1 MSKIYT
7 QLIVDLNSYY
17 FENDSSGTIT
27 RDEVEKYQRLKNSS
41 DMEQKLWLMEQ
52 VMEGNIRIVN
62 FYEEAS
68 DV

>member
-41 DMEQKLWLMEQ
+41 DIEQKLWLMKQ

-62 FYEEAS
+62 FHEEW
-68 DV
+68 DDE

>member
-41 DMEQKLWLMEQ
+41 DMEQKLWLMKQ
-52 VMEGNIRIVN
+52 VVEGNIEIVN

>member
-7 QLIVDLNSYY
+7 QLIADLNSYY

-41 DMEQKLWLMEQ
+41 DIEQKLWLMKQ

-62 FYEEAS
+62 FHEEW
-68 DV
+68 DDE